1 MAMPLLD
8 LEEVSK
14 TFPGNAALKA
24 VSFSVLAGEVHAL
37 MGENG
42 AGKSTLV
49 KVIAGEHDRT
59 SGKIR
64 INGEEISGRLDAVKH
79 GIGLVH
85 QELSLVPALSITE
98 NIYLGRLPRRL
109 GSIDWRKAK
118 ERARLAMSRLGVEV
132 DPGTPVRQLE
142 VAEQQLVEIARV
154 LERAPKLILFDEP
167 TSALSDSEKTRLFDI
182 IRRLKAEGHGI
193 VYISH
198 NIRET
203 LQIGDRITVLRD
215 GVAVA
220 MLEAKDA
227 SDEKIVGLMIGKG
240 VADRYPKTQV
250 PIGEAV
256 MQVVDLTMGRSLKN
270 VSFSLCR
277 GEILGVYGLMGAGQ
291 ADLPRVIFGLSPLD
305 GGEIL
310 VGSKRL
316 AAHDASQAIAAGIG
330 LLSRDRR
337 NSLIP
342 MQPIAPNLG
351 LPWLFDRSLL
361 AQLDRPRE
369 RRESADY
376 IRMMH
381 IRPPSTRL
389 NLLHYSGG
397 NQQKVLLARWM
408 STGSRI
414 LILDEPTRG
423 IDVAA
428 KAEVFEIIG
437 KLVKEGAAVLM
448 ISSEISEIVALA
460 DRALVM
466 HSGSIKTEL
475 PRDALSEESLLLHA
489 S

>member
-1 MAMPLLD
+1 MPTPLLD

-14 TFPGNAALKA
+14 TFPGNAALKG

-49 KVIAGEHDRT
+49 KIIAGEHART

-64 INGEEISGRLDAVKH
+64 INGEEISGSLDAVRH

-109 GSIDWRKAK
+109 GSIDWRQAK

-132 DPGTPVRQLE
+132 DPDTPVRQLE

-203 LQIGDRITVLRD
+203 LEIADRITVLRD

-227 SDEKIVGLMIGKG
+227 SDEQIVGLMIGKG
-240 VADRYPKTQV
+240 VGDRYPKTKV
-250 PIGEAV
+250 SIGEAV
-256 MQVVDLTMGRSLKN
+256 MQVVDLTAGQSLKN
-270 VSFSLCR
+270 VSFSLRR

-291 ADLPRVIFGLSPLD
+291 ADLPRAIFGSEPARR
-305 GGEIL
+305 G
-310 VGSKRL
+310 
-316 AAHDASQAIAAGIG
+316 
-330 LLSRDRR
+330 RDPGWTETPRGPRR
-337 NSLIP
+337 
-342 MQPIAPNLG
+342 
-351 LPWLFDRSLL
+351 
-361 AQLDRPRE
+361 
-369 RRESADY
+369 
-376 IRMMH
+376 
-381 IRPPSTRL
+381 
-389 NLLHYSGG
+389 
-397 NQQKVLLARWM
+397 
-408 STGSRI
+408 
-414 LILDEPTRG
+414 
-423 IDVAA
+423 
-428 KAEVFEIIG
+428 
-437 KLVKEGAAVLM
+437 
-448 ISSEISEIVALA
+448 
-460 DRALVM
+460 
-466 HSGSIKTEL
+466 
-475 PRDALSEESLLLHA
+475 
-489 S
+489 